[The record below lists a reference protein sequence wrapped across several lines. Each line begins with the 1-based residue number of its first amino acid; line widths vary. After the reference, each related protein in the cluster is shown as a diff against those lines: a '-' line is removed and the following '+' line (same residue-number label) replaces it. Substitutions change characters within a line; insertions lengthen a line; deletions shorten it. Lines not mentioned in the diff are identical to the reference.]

1 MARQRQKLDNRGEIE
16 EVRKLFRSV
25 KEVWK
30 KERLQSILLLLD
42 TNNSFA
48 EVASIVGRHPSRVMA
63 WAKVFREEGLNA
75 MLTRN
80 SKNAGRKSKSDQKA
94 LDALKEKLKAGE
106 FRTARQIEKW
116 LKDEYGITYGK
127 NSIYYQLGKLGGRLK
142 VPRPSHTK
150 KDEAE
155 GKKFRE
161 TLAEKLSDLNLPKD
175 KKVKLWIYDEMRYGL
190 HPLMRTGAG
199 KSTLMSILYGFYQA
213 DTGDILINDKVVSI
227 QSSRDAIDAGIGM
240 VHQHFM
246 LVDTFSVLENV
257 MLGAEDHALISK
269 SAADA
274 RTELERLASEYQLS
288 VHIDDLI
295 SELPVGEQQR
305 TEILKALY
313 RNAEI
318 LILDEPTGVLTPQEA
333 DQLFRVLNALKER
346 GVTIILITH
355 KLREIMDI
363 TDTVSVLRLGEM
375 VAHRNTSETNMS
387 ELAELMVGRK
397 LETRNYHRKDSLPAN
412 TETGIDVIDLGV
424 IDKTGKQRL
433 KNLSFSVKRGEIL
446 GVAGVAG
453 NGQSMLLEVLSG
465 ITEPTSGS
473 FVINEQKVSR
483 DNPVGPAEMRSLKV
497 HHVPEDRLKLGL
509 VKAFT
514 AAESSV
520 LGYQRSIQF
529 NLRGLLQLDRIRNAC
544 RGLMSGFDV
553 RPGDPKLKSASFS
566 GGNQQKLILARELEK
581 MPDVL
586 LVGQPTRG
594 VDIGAIELIHEKIV
608 EMRDGGCAVLLV
620 SVELDE
626 IMALADRIVVMYE
639 GEIVAEINGRDADK
653 TQLGLM
659 MANAHQDDA
668 A

>member
-1 MARQRQKLDNRGEIE
+1 
-16 EVRKLFRSV
+16 
-25 KEVWK
+25 
-30 KERLQSILLLLD
+30 
-42 TNNSFA
+42 
-48 EVASIVGRHPSRVMA
+48 
-63 WAKVFREEGLNA
+63 
-75 MLTRN
+75 
-80 SKNAGRKSKSDQKA
+80 
-94 LDALKEKLKAGE
+94 
-106 FRTARQIEKW
+106 
-116 LKDEYGITYGK
+116 
-127 NSIYYQLGKLGGRLK
+127 
-142 VPRPSHTK
+142 
-150 KDEAE
+150 
-155 GKKFRE
+155 
-161 TLAEKLSDLNLPKD
+161 
-175 KKVKLWIYDEMRYGL
+175 
-190 HPLMRTGAG
+190 
-199 KSTLMSILYGFYQA
+199 
-213 DTGDILINDKVVSI
+213 
-227 QSSRDAIDAGIGM
+227 
-240 VHQHFM
+240 
-246 LVDTFSVLENV
+246 
-257 MLGAEDHALISK
+257 
-269 SAADA
+269 
-274 RTELERLASEYQLS
+274 
-288 VHIDDLI
+288 
-295 SELPVGEQQR
+295 
-305 TEILKALY
+305 LY

-375 VAHRNTSETNMS
+375 VAHLNTSETNMS

-397 LETRNYHRKDSLPAN
+397 LETRNYHREHSLPAD
-412 TETGIDVIDLGV
+412 TETGIDVVNLGV

-465 ITEPTSGS
+465 ITEPTTGS
-473 FVINEQKVSR
+473 FVINGQAVTP
-483 DNPVGPAEMRSLKV
+483 DNPVGPAQMRTLKV

-520 LGYQRSIQF
+520 LGYQRARQF
-529 NLRGLLQLDRIRNAC
+529 NLRGLLQLDRIRHAC

-659 MANAHQDDA
+659 MANAHQEDA

>member
-1 MARQRQKLDNRGEIE
+1 MSSR
-16 EVRKLFRSV
+16 
-25 KEVWK
+25 
-30 KERLQSILLLLD
+30 D
-42 TNNSFA
+42 TNAVEGSNEPSTVSDLTDA
-48 EVASIVGRHPSRVMA
+48 ESNPASESSGEYAIELRGISKRFGAVRANNDINLRVKRGTIHGIVG
-63 WAKVFREEGLNA
+63 EN
-75 MLTRN
+75 
-80 SKNAGRKSKSDQKA
+80 
-94 LDALKEKLKAGE
+94 
-106 FRTARQIEKW
+106 
-116 LKDEYGITYGK
+116 
-127 NSIYYQLGKLGGRLK
+127 
-142 VPRPSHTK
+142 
-150 KDEAE
+150 
-155 GKKFRE
+155 
-161 TLAEKLSDLNLPKD
+161 
-175 KKVKLWIYDEMRYGL
+175 
-190 HPLMRTGAG
+190 GAG

-213 DTGDILINDKVVSI
+213 DSGDILINGQPVSI

-257 MLGAEDHALISK
+257 MLGAEDHALLSR
-269 SAADA
+269 SAKDA
-274 RTELERLASEYQLS
+274 RTELQHLADEYHLS
-288 VHIDDLI
+288 VHVDTLV

-313 RNAEI
+313 RHADI

-333 DQLFRVLNALKER
+333 DQLFVVLNALKER
-346 GVTIILITH
+346 GVTVILITH
-355 KLREIMDI
+355 KLREIMDV

-375 VAHRNTSETNMS
+375 VSHLNTAETSMN

-397 LETRNYHRKDSLPAN
+397 LESRSYHRLEPLPAD
-412 TETGIDVIDLGV
+412 TALGIEVVDLGV
-424 IDKTGKQRL
+424 VDSTGKTRL
-433 KNLSFSVKRGEIL
+433 KNVSFSVREGEIL

-465 ITEPTSGS
+465 ITEPSSGH
-473 FVINEQKVSR
+473 FVINGQKTTPDSPT
-483 DNPVGPAEMRSLKV
+483 NPSQMRANKV

-520 LGYQRSIQF
+520 LGYHRSSQF
-529 NLRGLLQLDRIRNAC
+529 NLRGMLRLDTIRHAC
-544 RGLMSGFDV
+544 RKLMSGFDV

-581 MPDVL
+581 SPDVL

-594 VDIGAIELIHEKIV
+594 VDIGAIELIHEKIT
-608 EMRDGGCAVLLV
+608 EMRDAGCAVLLV

-626 IMALADRIVVMYE
+626 IMALADRIIVMYE
-639 GEIVAEINGRDADK
+639 GQIVAEINGRDANK

-659 MANAHQDDA
+659 MANAHRDTHSDTIQDTGRDSA

>member
-1 MARQRQKLDNRGEIE
+1 MSGRNTDAVAGSAASPSASTPDAATPSMDYAIELRGISKRFGA
-16 EVRKLFRSV
+16 VRANKDIDLRV
-25 KEVWK
+25 
-30 KERLQSILLLLD
+30 RRGTIHG
-42 TNNSFA
+42 
-48 EVASIVGRHPSRVMA
+48 IVG
-63 WAKVFREEGLNA
+63 EN
-75 MLTRN
+75 
-80 SKNAGRKSKSDQKA
+80 
-94 LDALKEKLKAGE
+94 
-106 FRTARQIEKW
+106 
-116 LKDEYGITYGK
+116 
-127 NSIYYQLGKLGGRLK
+127 
-142 VPRPSHTK
+142 
-150 KDEAE
+150 
-155 GKKFRE
+155 
-161 TLAEKLSDLNLPKD
+161 
-175 KKVKLWIYDEMRYGL
+175 
-190 HPLMRTGAG
+190 GAG

-213 DTGDILINDKVVSI
+213 DSGDVLINGKSVSI
-227 QSSRDAIDAGIGM
+227 TSSRDAIDAGIGM

-257 MLGAEDHALISK
+257 MLGAEDHALLSH
-269 SAADA
+269 SAKDA
-274 RTELERLASEYQLS
+274 RSELQRLADEYQLS
-288 VHIDDLI
+288 VHVDTLVSD
-295 SELPVGEQQR
+295 LPVGEQQR

-313 RNAEI
+313 RHAEI

-346 GVTIILITH
+346 GVTVILITH
-355 KLREIMDI
+355 KLREIMDV
-363 TDTVSVLRLGEM
+363 TDTVSVLRMGEM
-375 VAHRNTSETNMS
+375 VAHLNTADTTMS

-397 LETRNYHRKDSLPAN
+397 LETKSYHRVESLPDD
-412 TETGIDVIDLGV
+412 TPLGIEVVDLGV
-424 IDKTGKQRL
+424 VDNSGKTRL
-433 KNLSFSVKRGEIL
+433 KNLSLSVKRGEIL

-465 ITEPTSGS
+465 ITPPGTGH
-473 FVINEQKVSR
+473 FVINGQKTTAE
-483 DNPVGPAEMRSLKV
+483 NPIGPSQMRANKV

-520 LGYQRSIQF
+520 LGYQRSTQF
-529 NLRGLLQLDRIRNAC
+529 NLRGLLQLDTIRNAC
-544 RGLMSGFDV
+544 RNLMSGFDV

-581 MPDVL
+581 APDVL

-594 VDIGAIELIHEKIV
+594 VDIGAIELIHEKII

-639 GEIVAEINGRDADK
+639 GQIVAEINGRDANK

-659 MANAHQDDA
+659 MANAHNDDGRGATRSAQDAMRDSTRDSARDSA